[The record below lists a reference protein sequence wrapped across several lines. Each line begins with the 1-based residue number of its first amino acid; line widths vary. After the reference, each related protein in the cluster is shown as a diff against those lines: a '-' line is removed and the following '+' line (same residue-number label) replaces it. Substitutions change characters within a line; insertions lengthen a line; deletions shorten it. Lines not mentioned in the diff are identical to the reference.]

1 MKMEQTNS
9 RRRNF
14 LRTFGL
20 GAVAALAAVLTGRRE
35 MITPKGDAT
44 AAAPAAAKG
53 YHLSEHVKRY
63 YHTTR
68 V

>member
-1 MKMEQTNS
+1 M
-9 RRRNF
+9 RA
-14 LRTFGL
+14 FGL
-20 GAVAALAAVLTGRRE
+20 GAVAAVVAVMAGRRE
-35 MITPKGDAT
+35 T
-44 AAAPAAAKG
+44 AAPQADETAAVPKAVKG